1 MHHNLETELSDRS
14 YVQVIA
20 PFLIILRVA
29 NRRALTSDIITS
41 GATSTILFGSQG
53 ESTDDDGTLT
63 DGDPIFRVEAIGEI
77 PNELG
82 TEAENVVE
90 GIAL

>member
-1 MHHNLETELSDRS
+1 MHRNLETELPDHS

-41 GATSTILFGSQG
+41 RTGSIHFRSQAG
-53 ESTDDDGTLT
+53 STDYDLTLT
-63 DGDPIFRVEAIGEI
+63 DGDHTHPV
-77 PNELG
+77 G
-82 TEAENVVE
+82 TTSGTPSEFGIEAEDVIE

>member
-1 MHHNLETELSDRS
+1 MHRNLETELSDHS

-41 GATSTILFGSQG
+41 GTGSIHFRGQTG
-53 ESTDDDGTLT
+53 STDDDLTLT
-63 DGDPIFRVEAIGEI
+63 DGDHNRPVETTSGT
-77 PNELG
+77 PSELG
-82 TEAENVVE
+82 TEVEDVIE